1 MSRGTFLLLLMGIA
15 RTAMASAVRGR
26 LDRPGPNRVRVP
38 ASGITVTLLAQG
50 RGRSAPS
57 VTRQDGMY
65 YLNVPAGVYNLEVW
79 VRGTSGQPL
88 VYPVQV
94 REPYTDIPAILLP

>member
-1 MSRGTFLLLLMGIA
+1 MRRGTFILLLIGFT
-15 RTAMASAVRGR
+15 RPAMAASVRGR

-38 ASGITVTLLAQG
+38 ASGITVTLSSQ
-50 RGRSAPS
+50 RGRSTPS
-57 VTRQDGMY
+57 VTHQDGMY
-65 YLNVPAGVYNLEVW
+65 YLNMPAGAYNLEVW
-79 VRGTSGQPL
+79 IRGTAGAPL